1 MLKHQP
7 PADANAPSRA
17 GRPVNEE
24 LRERRREDILEAA
37 VKFFAQHGYA
47 TADTQALADSLA
59 IGKGTL
65 YRYFPSKEALFLAA
79 VDRGMHQ
86 LSETIDRSVEAIADP
101 LDQIR
106 AAIHAYLDFF
116 EQHPEVVELMIQERA
131 QFKDRKRPTY
141 FEHRDSHICRWQE
154 MYRGLVAAGRV
165 RDLPSERVH
174 DVIGDL
180 MYGTMFTNYV
190 AGRRRPLRE
199 QAQDILDLIFCGI
212 LSDGER
218 LRAQG
223 EREASASWSK
233 RGTGNAKR
241 GMQDSP

>member
-1 MLKHQP
+1 MLKDRL
-7 PADANAPSRA
+7 PAEVHAPSRA

-24 LRERRREDILEAA
+24 LRERRHEEILEAA
-37 VKFFAQHGYA
+37 VKLFSQHGYA
-47 TADTQALADSLA
+47 AADTQALADSLA

-79 VDRGMHQ
+79 VDRGMHE
-86 LSETIDRSVEAIADP
+86 LSKAIDRSVEGVADP

-106 AAIHAYLDFF
+106 AAIHAYLAFF

-141 FEHRDSHICRWQE
+141 FEHRDSHIGRWQE
-154 MYRGLVAAGRV
+154 LYRGLVAAGRV

-174 DVIGDL
+174 DVIGDFL
-180 MYGTMFTNYV
+180 YGTMFTNYV

-212 LSDGER
+212 LSESER
-218 LRAQG
+218 AELESRKSEVG
-223 EREASASWSK
+223 N
-233 RGTGNAKR
+233 RGA
-241 GMQDSP
+241 

>member
-1 MLKHQP
+1 MLKDHP
-7 PADANAPSRA
+7 PADAQTSSRA

-24 LRERRREDILEAA
+24 LRERRREEILEAA
-37 VKFFAQHGYA
+37 VKLFSQHGYA
-47 TADTQALADSLA
+47 TADTQALADSLS

-86 LSETIDRSVEAIADP
+86 LSDAIDRSVEGIADP

-106 AAIHAYLDFF
+106 AAIHAYLAFF

-154 MYRGLVAAGRV
+154 LYRGLVAAGRV

-190 AGRRRPLRE
+190 SGRRRPLSE
-199 QAQDILDLIFCGI
+199 QAQDVLDLIFCGI
-212 LSDGER
+212 LSESER
-218 LRAQG
+218 KLNQG
-223 EREASASWSK
+223 ERWASASRSK
-233 RGTGNAKR
+233 H
-241 GMQDSP
+241 P